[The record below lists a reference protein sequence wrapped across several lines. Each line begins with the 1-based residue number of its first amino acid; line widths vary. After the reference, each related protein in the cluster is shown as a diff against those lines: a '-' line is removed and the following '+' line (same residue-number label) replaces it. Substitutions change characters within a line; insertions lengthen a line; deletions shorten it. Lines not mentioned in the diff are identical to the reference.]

1 MEIISFDIWDKFDDL
16 LPPLDFPSFDSDF
29 PVDDQFKE
37 FERLLEPHVSEEFP
51 LDGPDNEKCDPLHD
65 HSYSYAPMVLGL
77 NQVQFQTQT
86 NNKMKKRKTSI
97 EICSMSGN
105 LFKNVEV
112 FLAPTGALGEVFW

>member
-29 PVDDQFKE
+29 PVVDQFKE
-37 FERLLEPHVSEEFP
+37 FERLFEPHVSEEFP

-65 HSYSYAPMVLGL
+65 HSYASMVLGL

-86 NNKMKKRKTSI
+86 NNKIKKRKTSF
-97 EICSMSGN
+97 EICSKSGN

-112 FLAPTGALGEVFW
+112 ILPILFMNL